1 MHNHAIGQITRGAI
15 FVGASVRKD
24 VRIIMRLVELVIM
37 LYAQKKYWY
46 E

>member
-1 MHNHAIGQITRGAI
+1 MHNHAVGQITRGAI

-46 E
+46 K